1 MSLAIYGTGGH
12 AKSIYNLIKNKNK
25 NKNKIIFFDEN
36 NKYFKVGNK
45 TFIVEGGLKK
55 LIKNKKKIS
64 EVIIAI
70 GNNKIRQK
78 IFEALKKK
86 IKFATIIHS
95 KSHCA
100 YGVKIGDGTVVM
112 PGSLLNTDTIIGRNC
127 IVNSNSSIDHDC
139 VIGDH
144 THICPG
150 TVLAGNVIIGKNCWI
165 GLGAK
170 IIQNCTI
177 GNNVFVAAGAV
188 VTKDVKSNSSVKGI
202 PAKKYEKKRLA
213 KL

>member
-12 AKSIYNLIKNKNK
+12 AKSIYNLIR
-25 NKNKIIFFDEN
+25 NKNKIIFFDKK

-45 TFIVEGGLKK
+45 TFIVKGGLKQ
-55 LIKNKKKIS
+55 LIENEKKIS

-70 GNNKIRQK
+70 GNNKIREK
-78 IFEALKKK
+78 NYKALKKK
-86 IKFATIIHS
+86 FKFATLIHT

-112 PGSLLNTDTIIGRNC
+112 PGILINTDSIVGNNC
-127 IVNSNSSIDHDC
+127 IINSHSSIDHDC
-139 VIGDH
+139 LIGDH

-150 TVLAGNVIIGKNCWI
+150 VILGGNVRIGKNCWI
-165 GLGAK
+165 GLGTK
-170 IIQNCTI
+170 IIQNCNI
-177 GNNVFVAAGAV
+177 GDNVFVAAGSV
-188 VTKDVKSNSSVKGI
+188 VIKDIKSNSFVKGI
-202 PAKKYEKKRLA
+202 PAKYGKKELA

>member
-12 AKSIYNLIKNKNK
+12 AKSVYNLIK

-45 TFIVEGGLKK
+45 TFIVKGGIKK
-55 LIKNKKKIS
+55 LIENKKKIS

-78 IFEALKKK
+78 IFEALKKQ
-86 IKFATIIHS
+86 IKFATLIHS

-188 VTKDVKSNSSVKGI
+188 VTKDVKSNSFVKGI

>member
-12 AKSIYNLIKNKNK
+12 AKSIYNIIR

-45 TFIVEGGLKK
+45 TFIVKGGIKK
-55 LIKNKKKIS
+55 LLDNKKRIS

-70 GNNKIRQK
+70 GNNKVREKNYKALNK
-78 IFEALKKK
+78 IF
-86 IKFATIIHS
+86 KFATLIHT

-112 PGSLLNTDTIIGRNC
+112 PGSLINTDSIIGRNC
-127 IVNSNSSIDHDC
+127 IINSNSSIDHDC

-144 THICPG
+144 SHICPG
-150 TVLAGNVIIGKNCWI
+150 VVLAGNVKIGKNCWI
-165 GLGAK
+165 GLGTK
-170 IIQNCTI
+170 IIQNCNI
-177 GNNVFVAAGAV
+177 GDNVFIAAGAV
-188 VTKDVKSNSSVKGI
+188 VTKDIKSNSFVKGI

-213 KL
+213 KF